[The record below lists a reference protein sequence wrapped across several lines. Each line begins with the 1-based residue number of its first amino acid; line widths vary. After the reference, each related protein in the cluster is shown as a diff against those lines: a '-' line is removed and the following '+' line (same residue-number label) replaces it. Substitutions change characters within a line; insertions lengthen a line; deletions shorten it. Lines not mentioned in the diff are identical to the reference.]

1 MNDTELNAALDE
13 IAALA
18 FEATQAI
25 SLLRIKAENVVVE
38 AAGLT
43 RSPRR
48 AASFIQVSARQ
59 GTSAKS
65 DLSRICRC
73 MCPSIRT

>member
-43 RSPRR
+43 PEQAGRLMATR
-48 AASFIQVSARQ
+48 AINAFTDAVC
-59 GTSAKS
+59 GTA
-65 DLSRICRC
+65 
-73 MCPSIRT
+73 

>member
-43 RSPRR
+43 PE
-48 AASFIQVSARQ
+48 
-59 GTSAKS
+59 
-65 DLSRICRC
+65 LS
-73 MCPSIRT
+73 